1 MAIPNGNR
9 HQLAAQAV
17 IWSWQETKNVT
28 DAFDQTLEIC
38 RDMGLKNMAH
48 DLSRHSWMA
57 YTAMR
62 QRSSA
67 PPIT

>member
-9 HQLAAQAV
+9 NSLAAQAL

-38 RDMGLKNMAH
+38 RRHGLKNTAH
-48 DLSRHSWMA
+48 DLSRHS
-57 YTAMR
+57 
-62 QRSSA
+62 
-67 PPIT
+67 